1 MPYSKL
7 FRRAASLLTISL
19 IVILTISLLHRPLA
33 YAAVWSAEAQIPT
46 PTGEDKAP
54 AIINLASGTQ
64 FLAWSTDKDGT
75 PDIYFMTKSGASWST
90 PVKVEQG
97 GLGTTYS
104 DVYPTVVELSN
115 GKVMIVWAQCDPSG
129 SPCDMVYNTY
139 SFSSPHWD
147 LGFTVLASSGP
158 VNSVPSVARASDGY
172 VYVFWQSDRTGGTN
186 AFDIYYSRSPNP
198 DAEFPT
204 WDPDTRMPY
213 STSLVDDLF
222 PSAVPGKNGGL
233 WLAWVSARDSRPGCE
248 PRPVGQNDHEIYLS
262 YLNLSWSPP
271 VQLTT
276 TNCPGTDPVGES
288 TDTDPSL
295 ALTKDGGL
303 WLVWDSDRESGTND
317 VTLNL
322 YFKRSYD
329 PLTSGSWSPDQRLTN
344 AARNDFNVSP
354 SAAEVA
360 PGTIGV
366 TWATNRLAVYDLFYA
381 TLSFHNLQVLTVQ
394 PNPTAVQPGGQ
405 ITITVTSANRGAY
418 TESVTLRIYAN
429 ATQLTSSTTT
439 RVPGETW
446 NLIYTW
452 STTGWTPGR
461 YQIRAEITQVSLE
474 ENVADNSLVGGPA
487 IVALRDL
494 SVASIVAPNCPTLSS
509 CYIYRGQTINV
520 NVEVANQGQVRES
533 TTLTLRY
540 NGTYIGETTVSME
553 SGSATTATIPWDTTN
568 VLPGIYRIEASVPS
582 LQSEKDVADN
592 SSSVLVKLRKTGDT
606 DGDGDVDLDDLVGTF
621 LSQFT
626 VNARYD
632 IDGDG
637 DVDIDDLILVF
648 ISQFS

>member
-1 MPYSKL
+1 MLHSKL
-7 FRRAASLLTISL
+7 PKRFVSLVAVVL
-19 IVILTISLLHRPLA
+19 IVSLTTFPLHWPIVHG
-33 YAAVWSAEAQIPT
+33 AVWSAEAQIPT
-46 PTGEDKAP
+46 PLEDDETP
-54 AIINLASGTQ
+54 ALIKLSSGTQ

-90 PVKVEQG
+90 PAKVEQG
-97 GLGTTYS
+97 GAGATQS
-104 DVYPTVVELSN
+104 DRFPAVVELAN
-115 GKVMIVWAQCDPSG
+115 GKVMIVWAQCDG
-129 SPCDMVYNTY
+129 STSCDVVYNTY
-139 SFSSPHWD
+139 SLTTRLWD
-147 LGFTVLASSGP
+147 GLIVLTLSSGP
-158 VNSVPSVARASDGY
+158 HDNAPSAVRTSDGY
-172 VYVFWQSDRTGGTN
+172 VYVFWQSDRTGGSN
-186 AFDIYYSRSPNP
+186 AYDIYYSRSQNP
-198 DAEFPT
+198 DAELPN
-204 WDPDTRMPY
+204 WDPDTRMPR
-213 STSLVDDLF
+213 STSLVDDFF
-222 PSAVPGKNGGL
+222 PSAVPGQNGGL
-233 WLAWVSARDSRPGCE
+233 WLAWESLLDSRPGC
-248 PRPVGQNDHEIYLS
+248 PSNDYEIYLS
-262 YLNLSWSPP
+262 NLDISWSPP

-276 TNCPGTDPVGES
+276 TDCSGDPVSES
-288 TDTDPSL
+288 LDMDPSL
-295 ALTKDGGL
+295 AQTGDGGL
-303 WLVWDSDRESGTND
+303 WLVWESDRDSTPSNPET
-317 VTLNL
+317 NL

-329 PLTSGSWSPDQRLTN
+329 PMTPGSWSPDQRLTVDN
-344 AARNDFNVSP
+344 NRDITS
-354 SAAEVA
+354 SAVEVT
-360 PGTIGV
+360 PGVIGV
-366 TWATNRLAVYDLFYA
+366 AWSTNRLDVSPDDLFHA

-446 NLIYTW
+446 NLVYTW

-487 IVALRDL
+487 IVAVRDL
-494 SVASIVAPNCPTLSS
+494 SVASVAVPNCPTLSS

-540 NGTYIGETTVSME
+540 NGTYIGEATVSVE
-553 SGSATTATIPWDTTN
+553 PGSATTATVLWDTTN

-592 SSSVLVKLRKTGDT
+592 SSSLLVKLRKTGDT

-648 ISQFS
+648 ISQFT